1 MRTALAADPRGP
13 TSRATI
19 ITHVEEI
26 MKQHIA
32 RALLV
37 AIALVAACSG
47 ESSQPTGPTTSNT
60 RDTTT
65 TTGPQYARTSALR

>member
-1 MRTALAADPRGP
+1 
-13 TSRATI
+13 
-19 ITHVEEI
+19 

-47 ESSQPTGPTTSNT
+47 ESSQPTGPTTSTT